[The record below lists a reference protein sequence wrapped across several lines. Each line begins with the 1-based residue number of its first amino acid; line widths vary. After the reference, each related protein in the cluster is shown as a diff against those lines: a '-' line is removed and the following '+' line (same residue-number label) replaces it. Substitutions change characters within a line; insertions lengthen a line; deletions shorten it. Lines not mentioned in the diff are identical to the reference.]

1 MNVKRLFGSVGRG
14 VKSLARGV
22 VNVAK
27 RSYAAVMVGSA
38 LVLGA
43 VQTWA
48 QTNAPGVADV
58 ETMLDDGASIFNKA
72 AGIVMAVI
80 GFGIIISFAVLVKK
94 RR

>member
-1 MNVKRLFGSVGRG
+1 MNVKRLFGSVVSG
-14 VKSLARGV
+14 VKTAARAIVGA
-22 VNVAK
+22 AK
-27 RSYAAVMVGSA
+27 RSYAAVIVGSA

-58 ETMLDDGASIFNKA
+58 EAMLDDGSSIFNKA